1 MSIVYI
7 RFTAHGSDAL
17 QRSPLLERLAARAA
31 SAVPVANW
39 RAEAFHAVAPEGT
52 PMPPIAAA
60 ALRAAP
66 RASGPGAWV
75 CVATPV
81 HLSAGMSSVTL
92 PQDGILD
99 LEPSEADTLA
109 ADFNRVFGG
118 AGMRMTLGRAAVLL
132 CVFDATLDVETHDPE
147 TVAGHDLFGFQPAGT
162 DGPRLRR
169 LMSEIEMWLFDHE
182 VNRARVAN
190 SRPPVTGL
198 WLWGGGNTR
207 AAIPA
212 VSGWTA
218 GQDPFFAAF
227 GSEQQWPQETGAGVV
242 VCAQQPG
249 SRGWLEVEQR
259 WLAPAAAALK
269 SGRIKRLELSAAD
282 RRISVVAGPTLRFWR
297 RPRPW
302 WESFEV
308 TVGESNDFK

>member
-1 MSIVYI
+1 MSTVYI
-7 RFTAHGSDAL
+7 RFAAHGSDAL
-17 QRSPLLERLAARAA
+17 QRSPLLEQLVARATT
-31 SAVPVANW
+31 AVQVANW
-39 RAEAFHAVAPEGT
+39 RADAFHVLAPGGT

-60 ALRAAP
+60 ALLAA
-66 RASGPGAWV
+66 AGAGAGAWV

-92 PQDGILD
+92 PRDGVLD
-99 LEPSEADTLA
+99 LGPSEADTLA

-118 AGMRMTLGRAAVLL
+118 AGMRLTVGRAAVLL
-132 CVFDATLDVETHDPE
+132 CVFDATLEVEMHDPE

-182 VNRARVAN
+182 VNRARMAN

-198 WLWGGGNTR
+198 WLWGGGNTP

-242 VCAQQPG
+242 VCTQQPG

-259 WLAPAAAALK
+259 WLAPAVAALK
-269 SGRIKRLELSAAD
+269 SGRIKKLELSAAD
-282 RRISVVAGPTLRFWR
+282 RRISVAAGPTLRFWR

-308 TVGESNDFK
+308 TVGESNDFQ